1 MNTKAIESALAVME
15 QHISALNTGDS
26 ERLAATLHFPH
37 FRLAGTILKTW
48 ETPDHYISD
57 FLARASA
64 DWSHSQF
71 TDIQVLQASDNKVH
85 LDAEIRRYR
94 ADNSLITRF
103 RSLWVIVQINDVW
116 AAKFRSSFAD
126 R

>member
-1 MNTKAIESALAVME
+1 MKSKSIDSALAVMD
-15 QHISALNTGDS
+15 QHITALNAGDS

-57 FLARASA
+57 FLARAGA

-71 TDIQVLQASDNKVH
+71 TDIKVLQASDIKVH

-103 RSLWVIVQINDVW
+103 RSLWVIVQINGVW

-126 R
+126 Q